1 MVEAI
6 KKLRYSNI
14 DQECLIKNRAVEGH
28 KDHAYFQPKESAVV
42 ENVCKCLNPVDK
54 S

>member
-14 DQECLIKNRAVEGH
+14 DQECLIKNRSVEDH
-28 KDHAYFQPKESAVV
+28 KDHTYFQPKESVVV
-42 ENVCKCLNPVDK
+42 ENVGKCLNPVDK